1 MKSYPVLISLF
12 IILFTLPSVASAEK
26 KAEFKETVNV
36 RSAPTLS
43 SSVITQ
49 VHQDDLRPILEV
61 DGEWIKIELETE
73 EFGWVAR
80 RLVTITTD
88 NDSAKTVK
96 PTVSDLQVRAGP
108 GKQFTVLASIDLN
121 TKWRVIKT
129 EKDWIAIDYYGQE
142 GWVASWLVNS
152 TTESEQALSSS
163 STKEVQ
169 ANILNV
175 RESQGLESRIISQLP
190 EGSVVEEVK
199 KENDWSFIRYDN
211 GQTGWVDSS
220 FLKETTKS
228 GGPGYATI
236 LYQATNLRDGPGL
249 ENRVISQAR
258 LHEKYQI
265 LSKEGQWYKIALPDG
280 TSAYVAEWVVSTAA
294 QLSNKQNLNARK
306 TVVLDAGHGGNDS
319 GAEGITTLEK
329 ILTLRTTST
338 IAEKLK
344 SAGVRVILTRDTD
357 TYISLS
363 ERATISERHNA
374 DAFVSIHFDSTVDP
388 TANGTTTYYYDQ
400 SDMSLASAIHN
411 EIGDDTSLRDRG
423 VRFGNYYV
431 LRNNKQPSVLLELG
445 FLSNPWEEQLVN
457 RIDYQAE
464 ITSEV
469 ANGILSFLQ

>member
-1 MKSYPVLISLF
+1 MKNYSVLILLF
-12 IILFTLPSVASAEK
+12 TILFTMPSGASAQK
-26 KAEFKETVNV
+26 MANFNETVNV
-36 RSAPTLS
+36 RSAPNLS

-49 VHQDDLRPILEV
+49 VHQNESHPIMEE
-61 DGEWIKIELETE
+61 DGEWIQIQLDAEKV
-73 EFGWVAR
+73 GWVAS
-80 RLVTITTD
+80 RLVTITSE
-88 NDSAKTVK
+88 NNSSKTIES
-96 PTVSDLQVRAGP
+96 TVSDLQVRAGP
-108 GKQFTVLASIDLN
+108 GKEFPVLGSIEVN
-121 TKWRVIKT
+121 TKWDVIKT
-129 EKDWIAIDYYGQE
+129 EKDWIAIDYKGQE

-152 TTESEQALSSS
+152 TTESDQAVSSI
-163 STKEVQ
+163 KEVQ

-175 RESQGLESRIISQLP
+175 RESQGLGSRIIHQLP
-190 EGSVVEEVK
+190 SGSVVEEVK

-228 GGPGYATI
+228 AGSRYATI

-249 ENRVISQAR
+249 GNKVITQAR

-265 LSKEGQWYKIALPDG
+265 LSKEGQWYEVALTDG
-280 TSAYVAEWVVSTAA
+280 SSAYVAEWVVSTAA
-294 QLSNKQNLNARK
+294 SLSTKQNLHARK

-319 GAEGITTLEK
+319 GAQGITTLEK

-357 TYISLS
+357 TYIALD
-363 ERATISERHNA
+363 ERTTISERNNA

-411 EIGDDTSLRDRG
+411 KIGDDTSLRDRG

-457 RIDYQAE
+457 RLDYQAE